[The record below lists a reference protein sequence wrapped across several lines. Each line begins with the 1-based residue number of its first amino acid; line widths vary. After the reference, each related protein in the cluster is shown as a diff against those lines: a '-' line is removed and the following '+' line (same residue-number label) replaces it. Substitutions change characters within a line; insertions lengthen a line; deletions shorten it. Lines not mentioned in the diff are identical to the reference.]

1 MSLPNFVVPEGV
13 APQSL
18 GGSTDVGDVSWVVPT
33 VQMWGGNYAIGTPF
47 HSWQMVAQGKSPMA
61 YKGLTHAASVMAA
74 TAVDVILDPEL
85 RAKALAELKSRVG
98 SDGYICPLPEGS
110 NPPIEAMG
118 GHL

>member
-1 MSLPNFVVPEGV
+1 M
-13 APQSL
+13 
-18 GGSTDVGDVSWVVPT
+18 
-33 VQMWGGNYAIGTPF
+33 QMWGGNYAIGTPF

-74 TAVDVILDPEL
+74 TAVDVILDSEL
-85 RAKALAELKSRVG
+85 RAKALADLKSRVG

-110 NPPIEAMG
+110 SPPIEAMG